1 MKNSLSFFLAVS
13 RLKTMKR
20 TGWVWLKRKSPETIA
35 EHSFRT
41 TMFAW
46 ILGEKTHLNIRRM
59 IEMALLHDI
68 CEVYAGDLTP
78 YYGILPKGKKAQQEA
93 LKRWVR
99 LPQKKKELLSQKKFA
114 LEKKALLRLVKPLKE
129 KTQQEIYARW
139 LEYEK
144 GLSFEGR
151 FVKQVDKLEA
161 MVQAIE
167 YFGTGSN
174 TPVTGWWEEVEELV
188 DHPVLQE
195 FVHSIEKHF
204 YRKKKASMK
213 REIEFFLALGKL
225 KESALSG
232 WKIRRVKNPDSFA
245 NHLFMLSIM
254 GWVFAKERMP
264 GLNKEKVLKMC
275 LIHNI
280 CSVYAKDRTPY
291 DPLLMGRKTER
302 ERRKILAKW
311 VRYSMKKKQK
321 LFVQQYKEQWKAFHK
336 LTLSLE
342 QKTRNELRSLW
353 KEFKENTTKEAR
365 FVNQMY
371 VMELLLQA
379 LLYWKRDK
387 KFPVKPWWEW
397 AFEFSDHML
406 NLQFMDELKH
416 RFVTSSG
423 QRRR

>member
-1 MKNSLSFFLAVS
+1 
-13 RLKTMKR
+13 MKR
-20 TGWVWLKRKSPETIA
+20 TGWVWLGRKQVETIA

-41 TMFAW
+41 AFFAW
-46 ILGEKTHLNIRRM
+46 ILGAKTTLNVRRM

-78 YYGILPKGKKAQQEA
+78 YYGILPKGKKARQET

-99 LPQKKKELLSQKKFA
+99 LPQRKKQALSQKKFA
-114 LEKKALLRLVKPLKE
+114 LEKKALLKLIKPLQE
-129 KTQQEIYARW
+129 KTQQEIYSRW

-144 GLSFEGR
+144 GLSLEGR

-167 YFGTGSN
+167 YFGTGPN
-174 TPVTGWWEEVEELV
+174 TPVMGWWEEIEELV
-188 DHPVLQE
+188 DHPVLKG

-204 YRKKKASMK
+204 YHKKKAPMK
-213 REIEFFLALGKL
+213 REIEFLLALGKL
-225 KESALSG
+225 KETALSG
-232 WKIRRVKNPDSFA
+232 WEIRKMKNPDSFA

-254 GWVFAKERMP
+254 AWVFAKERMP
-264 GLNKEKVLKMC
+264 DLHREKVLKMC

-280 CSVYAKDRTPY
+280 CSVYAKERTPY
-291 DPLLMGRKTER
+291 DSLLVGRKSER

-311 VRYSMKKKQK
+311 VRYPMEEKRK
-321 LFVQQYKEQWKAFHK
+321 LFVQQYKEQWKAFQK
-336 LTLSLE
+336 LTLPLQ

-353 KEFKENTTKEAR
+353 KEFNENTTKEAR

-379 LLYWKRDK
+379 LLYWKEDK

-406 NLQFMDELKH
+406 NLQFMDELKR
-416 RFVTSSG
+416 RFITSSV
-423 QRRR
+423 QRRK